1 VRQLYA
7 QHSRVAR
14 AWPTVGVRDTRRAMS
29 PENVDAV
36 RRSFEG
42 WNRGDVDAWLEA
54 AHPDVEFYSE
64 VARRMEGAE
73 TVTRGVAGLRQ
84 FWDDWHSVWN
94 LKIELAEIR
103 DLGDTVVVLGQMR
116 ARGEASGV
124 NLEQPV
130 AYLYE
135 FERGLARTVRAYL
148 DPQLALEAVAHS
160 SRTK

>member
-1 VRQLYA
+1 
-7 QHSRVAR
+7 
-14 AWPTVGVRDTRRAMS
+14 MS
-29 PENVDAV
+29 AENVDAV
-36 RRSFEG
+36 RRCLEG
-42 WNRGDVDAWLEA
+42 WNRGDVEVWLES

-64 VARRMEGAE
+64 IARRMEGAE
-73 TVTRGVAGLRQ
+73 TVSRGLDGLRR

-94 LKIELAEIR
+94 LKIEVAEIR
-103 DLGDTVVVLGQMR
+103 DFGDTVVVIGRMR

-130 AYLYE
+130 AYVYE
-135 FERGLARTVRAYL
+135 FEEGLARTVRTYL

>member
-1 VRQLYA
+1 
-7 QHSRVAR
+7 
-14 AWPTVGVRDTRRAMS
+14 MS
-29 PENVDAV
+29 AENVDAV
-36 RRSFEG
+36 RRCLDG
-42 WNRGDVDAWLEA
+42 WNRGDVDAWLES

-64 VARRMEGAE
+64 IARRMQGAE
-73 TVTRGVAGLRQ
+73 TVSRGVAELRR

-94 LKIELAEIR
+94 LKIEVAEIR
-103 DLGDTVVVLGQMR
+103 DLGDNVVVLGRMQ

-130 AYLYE
+130 AYVYE
-135 FERGLARTVRAYL
+135 FEGGLARRVRAYL

>member
-1 VRQLYA
+1 
-7 QHSRVAR
+7 
-14 AWPTVGVRDTRRAMS
+14 MS
-29 PENVDAV
+29 AENVDAV

-42 WNRGDVDAWLEA
+42 WNRGDVDAWLGA

-64 VARRMEGAE
+64 VARRMQGAE
-73 TVTRGVAGLRQ
+73 TVSRGVAELRR

-94 LKIELAEIR
+94 LKIEAAEIR
-103 DLGDTVVVLGQMR
+103 DLGDTVVVLGRMR

-130 AYLYE
+130 AYVYE
-135 FERGLARTVRAYL
+135 FEGGLARTVRAYL
-148 DPQLALEAVAHS
+148 DPQRALEAVAHS